1 MKNYNIDRILE
12 PAFRLFL
19 TYNYEAVSIIKLEEA
34 TGLTRGAI
42 YYKHKS
48 KEILFQAVIDRYV
61 LNYLDGYN
69 PSLNNITLKKFIS
82 QFLSS
87 LENRMNEL
95 RSLGLTNIHRG
106 YFNLLYQAL
115 QYYPGFDKKIKGVFD
130 DNLKQWTEVIQHAIE
145 SGEVN
150 PDCKAQTAAQ
160 NFRFLYTGMAFEH
173 SLSEGLNFAKLKKAY
188 REYYKEIAAED
199 IKE

>member
-1 MKNYNIDRILE
+1 MKNYDLDRIVK
-12 PAFRLFL
+12 PAFKLFL

-48 KEILFQAVIDRYV
+48 KEVLFQAVIDRYV

-69 PSLNNITLKKFIS
+69 PSLANVSLKKFIN
-82 QFLSS
+82 QFLST
-87 LENRMNEL
+87 LEHRMDEL
-95 RSLGLTNIHRG
+95 RSLGVTNIHRG
-106 YFNLLYQAL
+106 YYNLLYQAL
-115 QYYPGFDKKIKGVFD
+115 QYYPGFNKKIKSVFD
-130 DNLKQWTEVIQHAIE
+130 DNLRLWTEVIQHAIE
-145 SGEVN
+145 SGEVR

-173 SLSEGLNFAKLKKAY
+173 SLSDGLNIAKLKKAY
-188 REYYKEIAAED
+188 KEYYKEIAIEEV
-199 IKE
+199 KV